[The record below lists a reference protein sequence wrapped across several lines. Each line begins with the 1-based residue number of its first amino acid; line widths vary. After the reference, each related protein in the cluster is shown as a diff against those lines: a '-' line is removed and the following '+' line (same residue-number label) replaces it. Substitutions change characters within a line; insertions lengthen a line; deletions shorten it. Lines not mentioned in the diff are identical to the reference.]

1 MLEWILRSVLY
12 EEGIQ
17 SEIPIRKYSV
27 DDLYREKLD
36 EENYGDT
43 ILQQFRDHLFEKE
56 EGYAAF
62 LAWMTQESAKIYPYE
77 GRLEIQGKCSVSEIK
92 RQSQIQEQKE
102 EPENQGIVL
111 IKEPEDTAPQALI

>member
-1 MLEWILRSVLY
+1 MEDTLSKWSGGAGKKQLPYLEIKNAASMLEWILRSVLY

-43 ILQQFRDHLFEKE
+43 ILQQFRDHLLKRRKDMPL
-56 EGYAAF
+56 F
-62 LAWMTQESAKIYPYE
+62 LP
-77 GRLEIQGKCSVSEIK
+77 G
-92 RQSQIQEQKE
+92 
-102 EPENQGIVL
+102 
-111 IKEPEDTAPQALI
+111 

>member
-1 MLEWILRSVLY
+1 MAVTRAKEKLYLSGSLKKMEDTLSKWSGGAGKKQRLIWRSKAASMLEWILRSVLY

-56 EGYAAF
+56 EG
-62 LAWMTQESAKIYPYE
+62 
-77 GRLEIQGKCSVSEIK
+77 
-92 RQSQIQEQKE
+92 
-102 EPENQGIVL
+102 
-111 IKEPEDTAPQALI
+111 